1 MFRILLIIASLFQVA
16 LARADCNPASQ
27 VCDVD
32 EIDEEMAAAS
42 QRGFAFIQAK
52 SEMAAASQRGFA
64 FIQAKSSRGTTKA
77 RKTAQI
83 MDSLATHNAM
93 VDEEVEKLAKRH
105 GPRSVSH
112 KRTMVHFNVQ
122 GK

>member
-32 EIDEEMAAAS
+32 EIDE
-42 QRGFAFIQAK
+42 
-52 SEMAAASQRGFA
+52 EMAAASQRGFA